1 MFTLQNLRSQF
12 GLTKVNKK
20 SKKKQKVENGMG
32 TVHVDEEVVTKK
44 KKLKVTKAEKTETGS
59 VEDGQKCFEW
69 MIDPITKDQF
79 FKDSWEK
86 KPLHIK
92 RNGNQQYYKH
102 IFSTKSFDEIL
113 RSQVNKFVY
122 IFYCIFVL

>member
-1 MFTLQNLRSQF
+1 MQHPIISALLFQ
-12 GLTKVNKK
+12 
-20 SKKKQKVENGMG
+20 
-32 TVHVDEEVVTKK
+32 VDEEIVSKK
-44 KKLKVTKAEKTETGS
+44 KKLKVTKSEKTESGS

-69 MIDPITKDQF
+69 MIDPITKENF

-86 KPLHIK
+86 KPLYVK

-113 RSQVNKFVY
+113 RTQVSEMKQKSSK
-122 IFYCIFVL
+122 